1 MAKKTTPKKS
11 LATPATPSPKKPCYL
26 PLLVAGTAGF
36 ALAFVLLKGCP
47 TMSTCPMYSEVCPVT
62 STLEVLEADLQ
73 RGDLPKA
80 KQSAAKLSE
89 SLERTMPDLAKLA
102 DDITSSPNL
111 AAASAK
117 VEILKKK
124 MLADVSARTTK

>member
-1 MAKKTTPKKS
+1 MAKKPTPKKGP
-11 LATPATPSPKKPCYL
+11 ATPATPSPKKPCYL
-26 PLLVAGTAGF
+26 PLLVAGAVGF

-89 SLERTMPDLAKLA
+89 SLERTMPDLAKIADEIAASRTLA
-102 DDITSSPNL
+102 G
-111 AAASAK
+111 ASAK
-117 VEILKKK
+117 VEVLKKK
-124 MLADVSARTTK
+124 MMTDISALPTK

>member
-1 MAKKTTPKKS
+1 MAKKPTPKKGP
-11 LATPATPSPKKPCYL
+11 ATPATPSPKKPCYL
-26 PLLVAGTAGF
+26 PLLVAGAVGF

-80 KQSAAKLSE
+80 KQSATKLSE

-102 DDITSSPNL
+102 DDIANSPNL
-111 AAASAK
+111 AVANAK
-117 VEILKKK
+117 VEVLKKK
-124 MLADVSARTTK
+124 MVADVSALPTK

>member
-1 MAKKTTPKKS
+1 MR
-11 LATPATPSPKKPCYL
+11 
-26 PLLVAGTAGF
+26 
-36 ALAFVLLKGCP
+36 
-47 TMSTCPMYSEVCPVT
+47 TCPMYSEACPVT
-62 STLEVLEADLQ
+62 PTLEVLEADLQ

-111 AAASAK
+111 AAANAK

>member
-1 MAKKTTPKKS
+1 MAKKPTPKKS

-26 PLLVAGTAGF
+26 PLIVAGTAGF

-47 TMSTCPMYSEVCPVT
+47 TMSSCPMYSEACPVT
-62 STLEVLEADLQ
+62 STLQVLEDDLQ

-80 KQSAAKLSE
+80 KQSAVKLSE

-102 DDITSSPNL
+102 DDIASSKNL
-111 AAASAK
+111 EAASAK
-117 VEILKKK
+117 VELLKTK
-124 MLADVSARTTK
+124 MLTDVSAHTTK

>member
-1 MAKKTTPKKS
+1 MAKKPTPKKN

-89 SLERTMPDLAKLA
+89 FLERTMPDLAKLA

>member
-1 MAKKTTPKKS
+1 MAKKPTPKKN

-36 ALAFVLLKGCP
+36 ALAFVLLKGSSSIP
-47 TMSTCPMYSEVCPVT
+47 TCPMYSEVCPVT

-80 KQSAAKLSE
+80 KQSAKKLSE
-89 SLERTMPDLAKLA
+89 SLERTMPNLAKIA
-102 DDITSSPNL
+102 DDIATSPNL
-111 AAASAK
+111 EVASTK

-124 MLADVSARTTK
+124 MFADISAHTTK

>member
-1 MAKKTTPKKS
+1 MAKKPAPKQILTDTPTS
-11 LATPATPSPKKPCYL
+11 CPKKPCYL
-26 PLLVAGTAGF
+26 SLLVAGAAGF

-73 RGDLPKA
+73 RGDLAKA

-89 SLERTMPDLAKLA
+89 SLERTMPDLAKIA
-102 DDITSSPNL
+102 DDIATSRNL

-117 VEILKKK
+117 VEVLKKK
-124 MLADVSARTTK
+124 MMADISALPTK

>member
-1 MAKKTTPKKS
+1 MAKKPTPKKS
-11 LATPATPSPKKPCYL
+11 LATPVTPSSKKPCYL

-47 TMSTCPMYSEVCPVT
+47 TLPTCPMYSEVCPVT

-80 KQSAAKLSE
+80 KQSAKKLSE
-89 SLERTMPDLAKLA
+89 SLERTMPDLAKIA
-102 DDITSSPNL
+102 DDIATSPNL
-111 AAASAK
+111 EVASTK

-124 MLADVSARTTK
+124 MFADISAHTTK

>member
-1 MAKKTTPKKS
+1 MT
-11 LATPATPSPKKPCYL
+11 
-26 PLLVAGTAGF
+26 
-36 ALAFVLLKGCP
+36 
-47 TMSTCPMYSEVCPVT
+47 TCPMYSEVCPVT

-89 SLERTMPDLAKLA
+89 SLERTMPDLAKIA
-102 DDITSSPNL
+102 DDIATSRSL

-124 MLADVSARTTK
+124 MMADISALPPK

>member
-1 MAKKTTPKKS
+1 MAKKPTPKKI
-11 LATPATPSPKKPCYL
+11 LATPVTPSPKKPCYL

-36 ALAFVLLKGCP
+36 ALAFILLKGCSSIP
-47 TMSTCPMYSEVCPVT
+47 TCPMYSEVCPVT

-80 KQSAAKLSE
+80 KQSAKKLSE
-89 SLERTMPDLAKLA
+89 ALERTMPDLARIA
-102 DDITSSPNL
+102 DDIATSPNL
-111 AAASAK
+111 EVASTK

-124 MLADVSARTTK
+124 MFADISVHTTK

>member
-1 MAKKTTPKKS
+1 MAKKPTPKKGP
-11 LATPATPSPKKPCYL
+11 ATPATPSPKKPCYL
-26 PLLVAGTAGF
+26 PLLVAGAAGF

-89 SLERTMPDLAKLA
+89 SLERTMPDLAKIA
-102 DDITSSPNL
+102 DEIATSRNL

-117 VEILKKK
+117 VEVLKKK
-124 MLADVSARTTK
+124 MMADISALPPK

>member
-1 MAKKTTPKKS
+1 MAKKPAPKKT

-47 TMSTCPMYSEVCPVT
+47 TMTTCPMYSEVCPVT

-80 KQSAAKLSE
+80 KQSAVKLSE
-89 SLERTMPDLAKLA
+89 SLERTMPDLAKIA
-102 DDITSSPNL
+102 DDIATSRSL

-117 VEILKKK
+117 VEVLKKK
-124 MLADVSARTTK
+124 MMADISALPTK

>member
-1 MAKKTTPKKS
+1 MAKKPTPKKS
-11 LATPATPSPKKPCYL
+11 LASPVTPSPKKPCYL

-47 TMSTCPMYSEVCPVT
+47 TMTTCPMYSEVCPVT

>member
-1 MAKKTTPKKS
+1 MAKKPTPKKS
-11 LATPATPSPKKPCYL
+11 LATPVTPSPKKPCYL

-47 TMSTCPMYSEVCPVT
+47 TLPTCPMYSEVCPVT

-80 KQSAAKLSE
+80 KQSAKKLSE
-89 SLERTMPDLAKLA
+89 SLERTMPDLAKIA
-102 DDITSSPNL
+102 DDIATSPNL
-111 AAASAK
+111 EVASTK

-124 MLADVSARTTK
+124 MFVDISAHTTK

>member
-1 MAKKTTPKKS
+1 MAKNPTPKKGP
-11 LATPATPSPKKPCYL
+11 ATPATPSPKKPCYL
-26 PLLVAGTAGF
+26 PLLVAGAAGF

-89 SLERTMPDLAKLA
+89 SLERTMPDLAKIA
-102 DDITSSPNL
+102 DEIATSRNL

-117 VEILKKK
+117 VEVLKKK
-124 MLADVSARTTK
+124 MMADISALPPK

>member
-1 MAKKTTPKKS
+1 MAKKPTPKKI
-11 LATPATPSPKKPCYL
+11 LTDTPTSCPKKPCYL
-26 PLLVAGTAGF
+26 SLLVAGAVGF

-89 SLERTMPDLAKLA
+89 SLERTMPDLAKIA
-102 DDITSSPNL
+102 DDIANSRNL
-111 AAASAK
+111 AGASAK
-117 VEILKKK
+117 VEVLKKK
-124 MLADVSARTTK
+124 MMSDVSALPTK

>member
-1 MAKKTTPKKS
+1 MAKKPTPKKS
-11 LATPATPSPKKPCYL
+11 LATPVTPSSKKPCYL

-47 TMSTCPMYSEVCPVT
+47 TLPTCPMYSEVCPVT

-80 KQSAAKLSE
+80 KQSAKKLSE
-89 SLERTMPDLAKLA
+89 SLERTMPDLAKIA
-102 DDITSSPNL
+102 DDIASSPNL
-111 AAASAK
+111 EVASTK

-124 MLADVSARTTK
+124 MFADISAHTTK

>member
-1 MAKKTTPKKS
+1 MAKKPTPKKG

-47 TMSTCPMYSEVCPVT
+47 TMPTCPMYSEVCPVT

-89 SLERTMPDLAKLA
+89 SLERTMPDLAKIADEIAASRTLA
-102 DDITSSPNL
+102 G
-111 AAASAK
+111 ASAK
-117 VEILKKK
+117 VEVLKKK
-124 MLADVSARTTK
+124 MMTDISALPTK

>member
-1 MAKKTTPKKS
+1 MAKKPTPKKS
-11 LATPATPSPKKPCYL
+11 LATPATPSPKKTCYL
-26 PLLVAGTAGF
+26 PLLVAGAAGF
-36 ALAFVLLKGCP
+36 ALAFVLLKGCDNMP
-47 TMSTCPMYSEVCPVT
+47 TCPMYSEVCPVT

>member
-1 MAKKTTPKKS
+1 MNPGGEKS
-11 LATPATPSPKKPCYL
+11 
-26 PLLVAGTAGF
+26 
-36 ALAFVLLKGCP
+36 
-47 TMSTCPMYSEVCPVT
+47 
-62 STLEVLEADLQ
+62 

-89 SLERTMPDLAKLA
+89 SLERTMPDLAKIA
-102 DDITSSPNL
+102 DDITTSRNL